1 MFEIIPY
8 RSIGPIRF
16 GMSADELTA
25 AVGKPVNVS
34 KSRLGET
41 EYKYPGFR
49 VALSAKDGR
58 VVEVGVVPDT
68 ELVLDGIKIFSAPDS
83 FDTLVR
89 KDGDP
94 YEYLGFIIFP
104 NLGITMTGF
113 HDKDESQKAVTVF
126 AKGRWDGLKSKLK
139 KYDKTTKEQV

>member
-1 MFEIIPY
+1 MFEITPY
-8 RSIGPIRF
+8 QSIGPIRF

-34 KSRLGET
+34 KSRLGEI
-41 EYKYPGFR
+41 EFKYPAFR

-58 VVEVGVVPDT
+58 VVEVGVVPGT
-68 ELVLDGIKIFSAPDS
+68 ELVLDGIKIFSSPDS
-83 FDTLVR
+83 FDKLVK

-94 YEYLGFIIFP
+94 YEYVGFIIFP

-126 AKGRWDGLKSKLK
+126 ANGRWDSVKSKFK
-139 KYDKTTKEQV
+139 RYDKA